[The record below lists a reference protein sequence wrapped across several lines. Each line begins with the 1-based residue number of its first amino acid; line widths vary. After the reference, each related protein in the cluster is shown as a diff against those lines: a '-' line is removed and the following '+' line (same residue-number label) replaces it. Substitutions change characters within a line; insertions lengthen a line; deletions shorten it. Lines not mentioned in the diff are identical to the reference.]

1 MMIDEKKKEIE
12 ALFIKAI
19 EDARTFNESLMAMR
33 SVELPDI
40 EELSNEDRTEI
51 IKVGRDLDMKT
62 AFILRSLLVQHGNV
76 LFL

>member
-1 MMIDEKKKEIE
+1 MIDEKKKEIE
-12 ALFIKAI
+12 TLFMKAI

-40 EELSNEDRTEI
+40 ESMSNDDRNEI
-51 IKVGRDLDMKT
+51 IKIGRDLDMKT

>member
-1 MMIDEKKKEIE
+1 MINDKKKEIE
-12 ALFIKAI
+12 ELFMKAI

-33 SVELPDI
+33 SVELPDV
-40 EELSNEDRTEI
+40 EGLSNEDRTEI

>member
-1 MMIDEKKKEIE
+1 MINDKKKEIE
-12 ALFIKAI
+12 ELFMKAI

-40 EELSNEDRTEI
+40 EGLSNEDRTEI

>member
-1 MMIDEKKKEIE
+1 MINDKKKEIE
-12 ALFIKAI
+12 ELFMKAI

-40 EELSNEDRTEI
+40 EDLSNEDRTEI

>member
-1 MMIDEKKKEIE
+1 MINDKKKEIE
-12 ALFIKAI
+12 ELFMKAI

-40 EELSNEDRTEI
+40 EGLSNEDRTEI
-51 IKVGRDLDMKT
+51 VKVGRDLDMKT